1 MKENITALLLK
12 FKTYWKTPPKGYQ
25 VSYKEFVNLSMGYGG
40 ISFLSVL
47 TYWTTIAMNIP
58 LMITYFKIT
67 SGMVFVLTML
77 GSLIALVRSPILS
90 MIIDNSNSKRGKFK
104 PFLIWSSI
112 LTAVCYGLIPYI
124 PQGWNENSIMS
135 FSIPEIPILGVAA
148 SNVSLST
155 GVLVMFILIQLGTFF
170 NTLLNQAMAG
180 IEQTISSVAQERAN
194 IGALRGLIC
203 NIPSSVVNIL
213 MPAVAGAFFSVGA
226 VTGMNNIWLYRI
238 FFPICAAGGFLF
250 VLFAYF
256 GTEERVVVNKKY
268 VAKVKFWEGA
278 KELSANKYFW
288 IITILAVVVGIR
300 AQANIY
306 LWVCTYGIG
315 GKAGDTAMAICN
327 IVLNNALVPGMVF
340 GPLLIKKFGKRN
352 CLLVANTLFVA
363 MVAVQLAAVHNPYL
377 ILVCIFFQNLCG
389 GFYYISTVMVSDV
402 LDYQQWKS
410 GKRLEGFWQNYTAF
424 ISTIIGLFTGMLAPL
439 FLSFGGIGFGDD
451 INVALQNPE
460 LMTGAFKYTTIL
472 ALIGAVLS
480 AVPMF
485 FYDLTESKHANYVR
499 VLKLR
504 AAADNYQAGELQDED
519 IVNVTEISRE
529 AAENKNEFVLDEL
542 KKYSFIDAIVSG
554 YDGAMERIKAQEE
567 REKAEAMERENELRE
582 KSRRGKKDKK

>member
-1 MKENITALLLK
+1 MKEKITPLFLK
-12 FKTYWKTPPKGYQ
+12 LKTYWKTPPKGYQ

-47 TYWTTIAMNIP
+47 ITWTTIAMNIP
-58 LMITYFKIT
+58 LMITYFKVT

-90 MIIDNSNSKRGKFK
+90 MIIDNSNSEKGKFK
-104 PFLIWSSI
+104 PFLIWSAI
-112 LTAVCYGLIPYI
+112 LTAVSFGLIPYI
-124 PQGWNENSIMS
+124 PQSWTENIVIS

-155 GVLVMFILIQLGTFF
+155 AVVVMFVLLQIGTFF
-170 NTLLNQAMAG
+170 STLLNQAMAG

-203 NIPSSVVNIL
+203 NIPSSVVNVV
-213 MPAVAGAFFSVGA
+213 MPAAAGLFFSAGA

-238 FFPICAAGGFLF
+238 FFPLCSVGGVLF

-256 GTEERVVVNKKY
+256 GTKERVVVNKKY

-278 KELSANKYFW
+278 KELSSNKYFW
-288 IITILAVVVGIR
+288 IITILTVVVGIR

-363 MVAVQLAAVHNPYL
+363 MVAVQLAAVNNPYL

-402 LDYQQWKS
+402 LDYQQWKT

-424 ISTIIGLFTGMLAPL
+424 ISTLIGLFTGMLAPL

-451 INVALQNPE
+451 INVALQNHE
-460 LMTGAFKYTTIL
+460 LMVGAFKYTTVL

-485 FYDLTESKHANYVR
+485 FYDLTETKHTNYVR

-504 AAADNYQAGELQDED
+504 AATDNYKSNELQDED
-519 IVNVTEISRE
+519 IVNVKEITEE
-529 AAENKNEFVLDEL
+529 AVRDNNFFVLEEM
-542 KKYSFIDAIVSG
+542 KKYSFLGEISAK
-554 YDGAMERIKAQEE
+554 YDEAAQRIKEKEE
-567 REKAEAMERENELRE
+567 REKMEVQERENELKE
-582 KSRRGKKDKK
+582 KVRAEKKNRK

>member
-1 MKENITALLLK
+1 MKSTISEGLLK
-12 FKTYWKTPPKGYQ
+12 LKTYWKTPPKGYQ

-47 TYWTTIAMNIP
+47 ITWTTIAMNIP
-58 LMITYFKIT
+58 LMITYFKVT

-90 MIIDNSNSKRGKFK
+90 MIIDNSNSEKGKFK
-104 PFLIWSSI
+104 PFLIWSAI
-112 LTAVCYGLIPYI
+112 LTAVSFGLIPYI
-124 PQGWNENSIMS
+124 PQVWTENILWS

-148 SNVSLST
+148 SKVSLS
-155 GVLVMFILIQLGTFF
+155 VAVVVMFVLIQIGTFF
-170 NTLLNQAMAG
+170 STLLNQAMAG

-194 IGALRGLIC
+194 IGAFRGLIC
-203 NIPSSVVNIL
+203 NIPSSVVNVV
-213 MPAVAGAFFSVGA
+213 MPALAGMFFSVGA

-238 FFPICAAGGFLF
+238 FFPICSVGGILF

-256 GTEERVVVNKKY
+256 GTKERIVVNKKY

-278 KELSANKYFW
+278 KELSSNKYFW
-288 IITILAVVVGIR
+288 IITILGVVTGIR

-327 IVLNNALVPGMVF
+327 IVLNNALIPGMVF
-340 GPLLIKKFGKRN
+340 GPMLIKRFGKSN
-352 CLLVANTLFVA
+352 CLLVANTIFVA
-363 MVAVQLAAVHNPYL
+363 MVAVQLAAVNNPYL

-389 GFYYISTVMVSDV
+389 GFYYIATVMVSDV
-402 LDYQQWKS
+402 LDYQQWKT

-424 ISTIIGLFTGMLAPL
+424 ISTLIGLFTGMLAPL

-451 INVALQNPE
+451 INVALQNHD
-460 LMTGAFKYTTIL
+460 LMVNAFKYTTIL

-485 FYDLTESKHANYVR
+485 FYDLTEKKHADYVC

-504 AAADNYQAGELQDED
+504 AATDNYKSNELQDED
-519 IVNVTEISRE
+519 IINVTEIIKEARE
-529 AAENKNEFVLDEL
+529 DKNEFVLEEM
-542 KKYSFIDAIVSG
+542 KKYSYLDTIASG
-554 YDGAMERIKAQEE
+554 YDEAMARVRE
-567 REKAEAMERENELRE
+567 REEQERREALERENELKE
-582 KSRRGKKDKK
+582 KSKMRRRKK

>member
-1 MKENITALLLK
+1 MKSTISEGLLK
-12 FKTYWKTPPKGYQ
+12 LKTYWKTPPTGYQ

-47 TYWTTIAMNIP
+47 ITWTTIAMNIP
-58 LMITYFKIT
+58 LMITYFKVT

-90 MIIDNSNSKRGKFK
+90 MIIDNSNSEKGKFK
-104 PFLIWSSI
+104 PFLIWSAI
-112 LTAVCYGLIPYI
+112 LTAVSFGLIPYI
-124 PQGWNENSIMS
+124 PQVWTENVLWS

-148 SNVSLST
+148 SKVSLS
-155 GVLVMFILIQLGTFF
+155 VAVVVMFVLLQIGTFF
-170 NTLLNQAMAG
+170 STLLNQAMAG

-194 IGALRGLIC
+194 IGAFRGLIC
-203 NIPSSVVNIL
+203 NIPSSVVNVV
-213 MPAVAGAFFSVGA
+213 MPALAGMFFSVGA

-238 FFPICAAGGFLF
+238 FFPICSVGGILF

-256 GTEERVVVNKKY
+256 GTKERIVVNKKY

-278 KELSANKYFW
+278 KELSSNKYFW
-288 IITILAVVVGIR
+288 IITILGVVTGIR

-327 IVLNNALVPGMVF
+327 IVLNNALIPGMVF
-340 GPLLIKKFGKRN
+340 GPMLIERFGKRN
-352 CLLVANTLFVA
+352 CLLVANTIFVA
-363 MVAVQLAAVHNPYL
+363 MVAVQLAAVNNPYL

-389 GFYYISTVMVSDV
+389 GFYYIATVMVSDV
-402 LDYQQWKS
+402 LDYQQWKT

-424 ISTIIGLFTGMLAPL
+424 ISTLIGLFTGMLAPL

-451 INVALQNPE
+451 INVALQNHD
-460 LMTGAFKYTTIL
+460 LMVNAFKYTTIL

-485 FYDLTESKHANYVR
+485 FYDLTEKKHADYVR

-504 AAADNYQAGELQDED
+504 AATDNYKSNELQDED
-519 IVNVTEISRE
+519 IINVTEIIKEARE
-529 AAENKNEFVLDEL
+529 DKSEFVLEEM
-542 KKYSFIDAIVSG
+542 KKYSYLDTIASG
-554 YDGAMERIKAQEE
+554 YDEAMARVRE
-567 REKAEAMERENELRE
+567 REEQERREALERENELKE
-582 KSRRGKKDKK
+582 KSKMRRRKK

>member
-1 MKENITALLLK
+1 MKSTISEGLLK
-12 FKTYWKTPPKGYQ
+12 LKTYWKTPPKGYQ

-47 TYWTTIAMNIP
+47 ITWTTIAMNIP
-58 LMITYFKIT
+58 LMITYFKVT

-90 MIIDNSNSKRGKFK
+90 MIIDNSNSEKGKFK
-104 PFLIWSSI
+104 PFLIWSAI
-112 LTAVCYGLIPYI
+112 LTAVSFGLIPYI
-124 PQGWNENSIMS
+124 PQVWTENILWS

-148 SNVSLST
+148 SKVSLS
-155 GVLVMFILIQLGTFF
+155 VAVVVMFVLLQIGTFF
-170 NTLLNQAMAG
+170 STLLNQAMAG

-194 IGALRGLIC
+194 IGAFRGLIC
-203 NIPSSVVNIL
+203 NIPSSVVNVV
-213 MPAVAGAFFSVGA
+213 MPALAGMFFSVGA

-238 FFPICAAGGFLF
+238 FFPICSVGGILF

-256 GTEERVVVNKKY
+256 GTKERIVVNKKY

-278 KELSANKYFW
+278 KELSSNKYFW
-288 IITILAVVVGIR
+288 IITILGVVTGIR

-327 IVLNNALVPGMVF
+327 IVLNNALIPGMVF
-340 GPLLIKKFGKRN
+340 GPMLIKRFGKSN
-352 CLLVANTLFVA
+352 CLLVANTIFVA
-363 MVAVQLAAVHNPYL
+363 MVAVQLAAVNNPYL

-389 GFYYISTVMVSDV
+389 GFYYIATVMVSDV
-402 LDYQQWKS
+402 LDYQQWKT

-424 ISTIIGLFTGMLAPL
+424 ISTLIGLFTGMLAPL

-451 INVALQNPE
+451 INVALQNHD
-460 LMTGAFKYTTIL
+460 LMVNAFKYTTIL

-485 FYDLTESKHANYVR
+485 FYDLTEKKHADYVR

-504 AAADNYQAGELQDED
+504 AATDNYKSDELQDED
-519 IVNVTEISRE
+519 IINVTEIIKEARE
-529 AAENKNEFVLDEL
+529 DKNEFVLEEM
-542 KKYSFIDAIVSG
+542 KKYSFLDTIASG
-554 YDGAMERIKAQEE
+554 YDEAMARVRE
-567 REKAEAMERENELRE
+567 REEQERREALERENELKE
-582 KSRRGKKDKK
+582 KSKMRRRKK

>member
-1 MKENITALLLK
+1 MKSTISEGLLK
-12 FKTYWKTPPKGYQ
+12 LKTYWKTPPKGYQ

-47 TYWTTIAMNIP
+47 ITWTTIAMNIP
-58 LMITYFKIT
+58 LMITYFKVT

-90 MIIDNSNSKRGKFK
+90 MIIDNSNSEKGKFK
-104 PFLIWSSI
+104 PFLIWSAI
-112 LTAVCYGLIPYI
+112 LTAVSFGLIPYI
-124 PQGWNENSIMS
+124 PQVWTENVLWS

-148 SNVSLST
+148 SKVSLS
-155 GVLVMFILIQLGTFF
+155 VAVVVMFVLLQIGTFF
-170 NTLLNQAMAG
+170 STLLNQAMAG

-194 IGALRGLIC
+194 IGAFRGLIC
-203 NIPSSVVNIL
+203 NIPSSVVNVV
-213 MPAVAGAFFSVGA
+213 MPALAGMFFSVGA

-238 FFPICAAGGFLF
+238 FFPICSVGGILF

-256 GTEERVVVNKKY
+256 GTKERIVVNKKY

-278 KELSANKYFW
+278 KELSSNKYFW
-288 IITILAVVVGIR
+288 IITILGVVTGIR

-327 IVLNNALVPGMVF
+327 IVLNNALIPGMVF
-340 GPLLIKKFGKRN
+340 GPMLIKRFGKRN
-352 CLLVANTLFVA
+352 CLLVANTIFVA
-363 MVAVQLAAVHNPYL
+363 MVAVQLAAVNNPYL

-389 GFYYISTVMVSDV
+389 GFYYIATVMVSDV
-402 LDYQQWKS
+402 LDYQQWKT

-424 ISTIIGLFTGMLAPL
+424 ISTLIGLFTGMLAPL

-451 INVALQNPE
+451 INVALQNHD
-460 LMTGAFKYTTIL
+460 LMVNAFKYTTIL

-485 FYDLTESKHANYVR
+485 FYDLTEKKHADYVR

-504 AAADNYQAGELQDED
+504 AATDNYKSNELQDED
-519 IVNVTEISRE
+519 IINVTEIIKEARE
-529 AAENKNEFVLDEL
+529 DKNEFVLEEM
-542 KKYSFIDAIVSG
+542 KKYSYLDTIASG
-554 YDGAMERIKAQEE
+554 YDEAMARVMEREEQER
-567 REKAEAMERENELRE
+567 REALERENELKE
-582 KSRRGKKDKK
+582 KSKMRRRKK

>member
-1 MKENITALLLK
+1 MKEKITALLLK

-148 SNVSLST
+148 SKVSLST

-278 KELSANKYFW
+278 KELSSNKYFW

-451 INVALQNPE
+451 INVALQDPE

-542 KKYSFIDAIVSG
+542 KKYGFIDAIVSG
-554 YDGAMERIKAQEE
+554 YEGAMERIKAQEE
-567 REKAEAMERENELRE
+567 RERAEAMERENELRE
-582 KSRRGKKDKK
+582 KTRRGKKDKK